1 MKKITFVMLF
11 ITLILFLGIGAFS
24 NPTVADTVNNGNT
37 EREIYLNIITS
48 NKPQYEMVK
57 AIVGDKHNVEYMF
70 KDEKGSKEFLFND
83 ETVINISNMDLFLYS
98 GNDLEPWS
106 SSLIDKLEKSN
117 LGIIDVSRGIRSIS
131 MQLDTETK
139 DNPYY
144 TVGLEEYKIALYNVK
159 ASVQDKDPKNRD
171 LYEENYNKSI
181 EILNKTLEEIK
192 SNKKALE
199 EYQFIAL
206 DDKLDYFYR
215 GIGITPIKV
224 VDKTIS
230 DVITQNKLDPN
241 KVIVL
246 KDNGT
251 IITEEGYK
259 VINLTSYDGNTS
271 IDELIL
277 KNYKALYD
285 IIEIKDNK

>member
-1 MKKITFVMLF
+1 MLF
-11 ITLILFLGIGAFS
+11 ITLILFLGLGIFS
-24 NPTVADTVNNGNT
+24 NTIVANTVYDSNT
-37 EREIYLNIITS
+37 ERERYLNIMAC

-70 KDEKGSKEFLFND
+70 KDENASKEFLFND

-106 SSLIDKLEKSN
+106 SSLIDKLAKSN
-117 LGIIDVSRGIRSIS
+117 LGTINISRGIRSIS
-131 MQLDTETK
+131 MQVNKETK
-139 DNPYY
+139 DNPYF

-159 ASVQDKDPKNRD
+159 SAIQDKDPKNRD
-171 LYEENYNKSI
+171 LYEDNYNKSI
-181 EILNKTLEEIK
+181 EILDKSIEEIRD
-192 SNKKALE
+192 NKKSLG

-215 GIGITPIKV
+215 AMGIVPIKV
-224 VDKTIS
+224 VDKSIS
-230 DVITQNKLDPN
+230 DIITEQKLDPN

-246 KDNGT
+246 KDHET
-251 IITEEGYK
+251 PVLQEGYR
-259 VINLTSYDGNTS
+259 VANLTKYDGNVS
-271 IDELIL
+271 IEELIL
-277 KNYKALYD
+277 KNYKTVYE

>member
-37 EREIYLNIITS
+37 ERDIYLNIITS

-117 LGIIDVSRGIRSIS
+117 LGIINVSRGIRPIS

-159 ASVQDKDPKNRD
+159 AAVQDKDPKNRD

-181 EILNKTLEEIK
+181 EILDKTLEEIK
-192 SNKKALE
+192 RNKKALE
-199 EYQFIAL
+199 GYQFIAL

-224 VDKTIS
+224 GDKTIS
-230 DVITQNKLDPN
+230 DVITQNKLDSN

-259 VINLTSYDGNTS
+259 VINLTSYDGNVS
-271 IDELIL
+271 IEELIL
-277 KNYKALYD
+277 KNHKALYD